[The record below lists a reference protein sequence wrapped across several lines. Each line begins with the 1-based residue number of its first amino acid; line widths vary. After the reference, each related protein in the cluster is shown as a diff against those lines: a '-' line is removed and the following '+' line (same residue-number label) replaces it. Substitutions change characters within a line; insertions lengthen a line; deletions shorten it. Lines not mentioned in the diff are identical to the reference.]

1 MLSIVSN
8 WDITLKFCNII
19 HLCSGHGEGGVD
31 AEHGDEAAEAELDA
45 RLAEVEED
53 HDHQQRHRQP
63 PRQVPALFLI
73 RDWCGLLSLSVLS
86 EKFRNNVHKFL
97 RRLLSSILYLLVES
111 EVL

>member
-1 MLSIVSN
+1 MYLGK
-8 WDITLKFCNII
+8 TH

-45 RLAEVEED
+45 GVGEVEED
-53 HDHQQRHRQP
+53 HEHQQRHRQP
-63 PRQVPALFLI
+63 PRQVPALILI

-97 RRLLSSILYLLVES
+97 RRLLLVVSVLYLLVES